1 MASTYRKRKG
11 VAYDTWH
18 NCSNCSNW
26 PTSDYVERDTKPTSG
41 ERCNECMAKEK
52 AGTCS

>member
-11 VAYDTWH
+11 AYDTWH

-26 PTSDYVERDTKPTSG
+26 PTSDYDERYTKPTDG

-52 AGTCS
+52 AGNCT